1 MIVMHKKAGDL
12 YQLIDDECKAK
23 INGEWVDA
31 VIYQGADKETG
42 KTKNFVREKSDFNI
56 RFTAVRI
63 IEPDL
68 DDLLMIHRI
77 SILKEIVKE
86 YPGKTIENNIAQL
99 EARRK
104 EWDNE
109 QIKEGEDK
117 VDMVVITSLTILDP
131 LTAVQLSDN
140 YENVLRIEDEG
151 NSAEE

>member
-1 MIVMHKKAGDL
+1 MVVMHKKTGDL

-31 VIYQGADKETG
+31 VIYRGADKETG
-42 KTKNFVREKSDFNI
+42 KTKNFVREKSDFDI

-86 YPGKTIENNIAQL
+86 YPGKTIENIIAQL
-99 EARRK
+99 EARR
-104 EWDNE
+104 NE
-109 QIKEGEDK
+109 LNKSK
-117 VDMVVITSLTILDP
+117 
-131 LTAVQLSDN
+131 
-140 YENVLRIEDEG
+140 
-151 NSAEE
+151 